1 MLTPEREAEIRGV
14 FAGESDYWPEE
25 FVIESILEQGRD
37 LLAEIDRLRAENEAL
52 RAVNASQHRLLVER
66 DDAQAENERLRA
78 VVEAAQFASDYFKA
92 HGDSYREA
100 SWLIDIRSALAAL
113 DSEVTA

>member
-1 MLTPEREAEIRGV
+1 MTPADG
-14 FAGESDYWPEE
+14 
-25 FVIESILEQGRD
+25 QKT
-37 LLAEIDRLRAENEAL
+37 RLREQRNDARRKLATVEARIKEL
-52 RAVNASQHRLLVER
+52 EGQ
-66 DDAQAENERLRA
+66 NERLRA